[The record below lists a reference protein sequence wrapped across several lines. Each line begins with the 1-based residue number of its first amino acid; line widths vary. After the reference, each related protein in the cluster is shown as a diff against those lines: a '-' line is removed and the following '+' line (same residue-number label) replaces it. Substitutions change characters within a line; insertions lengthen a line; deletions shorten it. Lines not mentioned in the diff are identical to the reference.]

1 MISHTHQG
9 RGRWTSWAEEI
20 DTYMRLT
27 GSEGSTYITGSLKYV
42 YNTITGSTGK
52 FTTGS

>member
-1 MISHTHQG
+1 
-9 RGRWTSWAEEI
+9 
-20 DTYMRLT
+20 MRLT

-52 FTTGS
+52 FTAGSSYGEMSELYRIRPEH